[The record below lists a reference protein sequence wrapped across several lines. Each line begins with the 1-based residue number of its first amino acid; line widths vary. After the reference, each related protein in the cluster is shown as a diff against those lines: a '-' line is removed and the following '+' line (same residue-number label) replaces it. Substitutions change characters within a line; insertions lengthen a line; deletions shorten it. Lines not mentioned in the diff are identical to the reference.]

1 MNTFS
6 ANQNALVINQLPKA
20 AEDKLAI
27 KVLQKKI
34 EKIFSGEAVMS
45 DGDHNLFRAG
55 G

>member
-6 ANQNALVINQLPKA
+6 ANQNALVTNQLPKA
-20 AEDKLAI
+20 TEDKLAI

-34 EKIFSGEAVMS
+34 EKIFSGEPAMLE
-45 DGDHNLFRAG
+45 GDHNLFRAG